1 MRIPMTGLRAT
12 KLALLLAATTL
23 ITGCSHTKVVG
34 ADRTVQIQLSEYR
47 LTPESIRVS
56 GGLLT
61 IIVHNHGLLD
71 HNLVLFQNGQTVDA
85 INPLSPG
92 ETSQMTLYLSPGTY
106 SMVSTV
112 LTDQSLGAYG
122 TLRVTK

>member
-1 MRIPMTGLRAT
+1 MTGLRAT
-12 KLALLLAATTL
+12 KFALLLAAVVLVTA
-23 ITGCSHTKVVG
+23 CSHTEVVG
-34 ADRTVQIQLSEYR
+34 SNRTVQIQLSEYR
-47 LTPESIRVS
+47 LQPQSIKVS
-56 GGLLT
+56 RGLLT

-71 HNLVLFQNGQTVDA
+71 HNLTLFQNGQTVDA

-92 ETSQMTLYLSPGTY
+92 ETSQMTLFLSPGTY

-112 LTDQSLGAYG
+112 LSDQSLGASG

>member
-1 MRIPMTGLRAT
+1 MTGLRAT
-12 KLALLLAATTL
+12 KLALLVAAALLVTAC
-23 ITGCSHTKVVG
+23 GHTEVAG
-34 ADRTVQIQLSEYR
+34 SGRTVHVQLSEYR
-47 LTPESIRVS
+47 LQPQSIRVS
-56 GGLLT
+56 RGLVT

-71 HNLVLFQNGQTVDA
+71 HNLTLFQNGQTVDA

-92 ETSQMTLYLSPGTY
+92 ETSQMTLFLSPGTY

-112 LTDQSLGAYG
+112 LSDQSLGAYG

>member
-1 MRIPMTGLRAT
+1 MTGPRAT
-12 KLALLLAATTL
+12 KLALLVAAVLLVTACGHTEVAG
-23 ITGCSHTKVVG
+23 TG
-34 ADRTVQIQLSEYR
+34 RTVHIQLSEYR
-47 LTPESIRVS
+47 LQPQSIRVS
-56 GGLLT
+56 RGLVT

-71 HNLVLFQNGQTVDA
+71 HNLTLFQNGQTVDA

-92 ETSQMTLYLSPGTY
+92 ETSQMTLFLSPGTY

-112 LTDQSLGAYG
+112 LSDQSLGAYG

>member
-1 MRIPMTGLRAT
+1 MTGLRAT
-12 KLALLLAATTL
+12 KLTLLVAAALV
-23 ITGCSHTKVVG
+23 TGCSHTKVVG

-47 LTPESIRVS
+47 LTPQSIRVS
-56 GGLLT
+56 GGMLT

-112 LTDQSLGAYG
+112 LSDQSLGAYG
-122 TLRVTK
+122 TLKVTK